1 VVLSF
6 DTQAERWGTL
16 SAVDPRSGRIA
27 WQVRTDLPLL
37 SGSVATAGG
46 LIFHGQS
53 NGEFVARSAT
63 DGAKLWHF
71 NTGAGVNAPL
81 VSYAVDGT
89 QFVAVASGGHR
100 LFDFPLG
107 DAVIAFGLPD

>member
-1 VVLSF
+1 MRQALGVL
-6 DTQAERWGTL
+6 L
-16 SAVDPRSGRIA
+16 GRA
-27 WQVRTDLPLL
+27 LL
-37 SGSVATAGG
+37 AAG
-46 LIFHGQS
+46 LQS

-71 NTGAGVNAPL
+71 NTGAGVNAPP

-107 DAVIAFGLPD
+107 DAVIAFGLSD